1 MNILLEEIHAIPRY
15 HSLSKHLIKTV
26 TTQTLSTLRQEALD
40 GLIDHLDQ
48 EVIIKRTERAI
59 DELFEYQI
67 RKCINATGTIIHTNL
82 GRSNLPKQVIEHLAI
97 AQEYNTLEYSLQTRG
112 RGNRNQHFQQIIQQ
126 LTQAE
131 DCLIVN
137 NNAAAVFLVL
147 SALGK
152 DKEVIVSRSE
162 LVEIG
167 GSFRIPNIMSEAG
180 CIIKE
185 VGTTN
190 KTHLSDY
197 QNAMSQDT
205 SMLLKVHQ
213 SNFRI
218 EGFTSSVSAQELLE
232 LKSSQEQDVVI
243 YEDLASGALID
254 YSQFGLEKEP
264 MVQDSIKAGVDIVSF
279 SADKLLG
286 GCQAGIIIGKK
297 RYIDTLKKHPLNRCL
312 RCGSLTLIAL
322 EAVLKSY
329 LEPQVAIATL
339 PTLQMIALTPEQ
351 KHKKAKDLGFLLH
364 QAQIAHEIVECD
376 ATVGGGTMP
385 TSKLGSYAVA
395 IQPAKLQACI
405 EHLASGSTPIIPRIE
420 NNMILF
426 DITTI
431 CEEDYAYISEKIKE
445 LY

>member
-1 MNILLEEIHAIPRY
+1 MNILLDEIHAIPRY
-15 HSLSKHLIKTV
+15 DSLSKQLVKTV
-26 TTQTLSTLRQEALD
+26 TTQTLTCLRQEALD
-40 GLIDHLDQ
+40 GIIDHLDKTM
-48 EVIIKRTERAI
+48 IIERTQRAL

-82 GRSNLPKQVIEHLAI
+82 GRSNLPKHVIEHLAI

-112 RGNRNQHFQQIIQQ
+112 RGNRNQHFQQLLQQ
-126 LTQAE
+126 LTHAE

-147 SALGK
+147 SALGR

-197 QNAMSQDT
+197 QDAMSDQT
-205 SMLLKVHQ
+205 TMLLKVHQ

-232 LKSSQEQDVVI
+232 LKSLQEQDIVI

-297 RYIDTLKKHPLNRCL
+297 HYIDIIKKHPLNRCL
-312 RCGSLTLIAL
+312 RCGSLTLVAL

-329 LEPQVAIATL
+329 LEPQVAINTL
-339 PTLQMIALTPEQ
+339 PTLQMIALSAEQ
-351 KHKKAKDLGFLLH
+351 KLKKAKDLGLLLH
-364 QAQIAHEIVECD
+364 QAQIEHEIVACD

-385 TSKLGSYAVA
+385 TSKLASYAVA
-395 IQPAKLQACI
+395 IQPSKLQASI
-405 EHLASGSTPIIPRIE
+405 EHLACGSTPIIPRIE
-420 NNMILF
+420 NSKILF
-426 DITTI
+426 DVTTI
-431 CEEDYAYISEKIKE
+431 CEEDYEYITKKIKE